1 MFFTLCYRL
10 LNFNYREMI
19 IEIEKGFLVKVPND
33 IKKPIIS
40 NWSDGTTTLEFYSS
54 TYEMEYDS
62 FEYGV
67 DEEKQMKEITL
78 PKQGEYKICRRIPK
92 NLSHLVDNDKWFLL
106 IKI

>member
-1 MFFTLCYRL
+1 
-10 LNFNYREMI
+10 MI
-19 IEIEKGFLVKVPND
+19 IEVEKGFLVKVPND

-54 TYEMEYDS
+54 IYEMEYDT

-78 PKQGEYKICRRIPK
+78 PKQGNYKINRKIPK
-92 NLSHLVDNDKWFLL
+92 KLSHLIDSEKWFLL
-106 IKI
+106 VKI